1 MVKRVADLTTFAE
14 KLEAIRCLRSQ
25 AAKGQCLMKS
35 TVMGCL
41 QCLGNLKDCSENH
54 LVLRTVLDLMRCS
67 RTIDSPS
74 VDVII
79 PCCTTFFELSNY
91 PDKDMIPAMAVRDAW
106 GIKRSLTTLRRKW
119 VRAEKPKDSIA
130 QDHKVRE
137 LVDMYDRIVE
147 EALEGISIPRR
158 TASDDD
164 VGGQGGEAPPPPGG
178 AGAAADPVG
187 AAVAVHDDSGIA
199 AAADEY
205 EFEDAES
212 EDDLEADALEHVPA
226 EPGSAIASG
235 APENPIVEP
244 SGVASESTESPIVE
258 PSGVPSRSA
267 ENPVVEPSGVPS
279 GSTENPV
286 VEPSGVLSGSTENP
300 VVEPSGVPSGSVE
313 KSVVEPSGVPSGSTE
328 NQSVEP
334 SGDSRAEFLQLLENC
349 RVDSSQSTDGSYIE
363 LSGAH
368 SSGTTENPSVEPSL
382 LRCDSSQGMLE
393 TLIKEMED
401 EGGVTGASV
410 ASASSSMEVPPQD
423 PSEKLKQILA
433 LSKAKLQALRAI
445 DGPVT
450 VDSDE
455 ELPPAPIP
463 VARSVPV
470 DNQETQAFTLD
481 TQVVLEPI
489 FQEEHKALTESPVP
503 LVRRLFPENED
514 TGAGEPSAPAVP
526 VPTENLSPQTIHTP
540 SPLPADHKFM
550 EFSPPKVITRA
561 DQLGLKRDRKELN
574 EDENDKDGATGA
586 APKRKGRPPARKGKG
601 RGRGRSAG
609 KKGPMRE
616 QASSSKDVPK
626 MVAVKRAREC
636 EPEPSAPVGV
646 EEGTVPVPKPK
657 TKSGKGKGKKAKRGG
672 SDCADG
678 RPAMLAVPV
687 PEEVGHDDDVGYSTP
702 VWTGDGENSRPSLA
716 VCSAETGSAAAP
728 VKRQGKKIRRKRSK
742 AVRHAANDGEDN
754 EEHAPH
760 PVPMEVEGAPALDLD
775 VEFNYP
781 KTFAGRPCP
790 QIEGNKG
797 WLLWRHIVRSFIEI
811 IRPNILDRSRTRRE
825 A

>member
-1 MVKRVADLTTFAE
+1 MVKRVADLTTLAE

-119 VRAEKPKDSIA
+119 VRSEKPKDP
-130 QDHKVRE
+130 KVRE

-147 EALEGISIPRR
+147 EALEGIRIPRR
-158 TASDDD
+158 TSSDDD
-164 VGGQGGEAPPPPGG
+164 VGGHDGGAPPPPGG

-212 EDDLEADALEHVPA
+212 EDDLEADALEHVRA

-244 SGVASESTESPIVE
+244 SGVASESTENPI
-258 PSGVPSRSA
+258 
-267 ENPVVEPSGVPS
+267 VEPSGVPS

-286 VEPSGVLSGSTENP
+286 VEPSGVPSGSTENP

-334 SGDSRAEFLQLLENC
+334 SGDSRAEFLQLFENC

-368 SSGTTENPSVEPSL
+368 SSGSTENPSVEPSL

-423 PSEKLKQILA
+423 PSEKVKQILA
-433 LSKAKLQALRAI
+433 LSKAKLQAIRAI
-445 DGPVT
+445 DGPVS

-455 ELPPAPIP
+455 DVPPAPIP

-489 FQEEHKALTESPVP
+489 FQEEHKALMESPVP
-503 LVRRLFPENED
+503 LARKLFPENED
-514 TGAGEPSAPAVP
+514 TGAGEPSVPAVP
-526 VPTENLSPQTIHTP
+526 VPTENLSPQTNHTP
-540 SPLPADHKFM
+540 SPLPADHKFL

-561 DQLGLKRDRKELN
+561 DQLGLKRDRKEEGN
-574 EDENDKDGATGA
+574 ENDDKDA

-626 MVAVKRAREC
+626 MVAVKRAHEC

-646 EEGTVPVPKPK
+646 EEGTVPKPK
-657 TKSGKGKGKKAKRGG
+657 TKSGKGKGKKAKHGG

-687 PEEVGHDDDVGYSTP
+687 PEEVGNDDDVGYSTP

-728 VKRQGKKIRRKRSK
+728 VKKQGKKIRRKRSK
-742 AVRHAANDGEDN
+742 AVCHAVNDGEDN

-760 PVPMEVEGAPALDLD
+760 PVPMEVEEAPALDLD

-825 A
+825 ASGFMHHRIKHL